1 MLYLD
6 DRGRISWSSIA
17 ARGLAKINSA
27 RAYTSRN
34 PLVGH
39 NDCRDR
45 HKTVATSY
53 LAGIGAVNLGEAS
66 PIKHSL
72 VSLGVSAAWLAGLGM
87 LGAHFGD
94 VIGRGIKGY
103 QRVWAATLAT
113 FAVVAVLTVP
123 FDVDLGP
130 TFFAVAVPVGLAALT
145 LNRLV
150 APVVYA
156 TQLIDGRSHLLPR
169 ELPET
174 PATSAP
180 LPRRRV
186 AIIGSRG
193 YPSYYGG
200 FETLV
205 RKLVPF
211 LADRGW
217 DVVVYGRPGTTVPGD
232 APKRPNVKS
241 VMTKGVES
249 RSLSTLSF
257 GATAVMHTVTHKA
270 DVALVLNVAN
280 GFFLPALRVRGIPS
294 VVNVDGLEWER
305 AKWSKLGKAVF
316 KAGAKF
322 TARFATTWCATRRT
336 SQRCGRNNSARQRLH
351 SVRRRYPVGKLSR
364 SGWSQ
369 ARRVRSCRRPV
380 RAREHRRRVPGR
392 SRNIRSR
399 YKVVIVGSSGHGGP
413 LEDQVRTLVATNSNI
428 IWTGHIS
435 NDDYL
440 HSFWQ
445 NCGAYFHGHSV
456 GGTNPALVQ
465 AMACGAPIVARDTVY
480 NREVLPDGSLFVQ
493 PNLDAIVQG
502 ISTMMDSDLRRH
514 ASRSAVQRRARDLYS
529 WEAICTAYETALI
542 NAID

>member
-1 MLYLD
+1 M
-6 DRGRISWSSIA
+6 IVIA
-17 ARGLAKINSA
+17 
-27 RAYTSRN
+27 
-34 PLVGH
+34 V
-39 NDCRDR
+39 
-45 HKTVATSY
+45 VATSY

-87 LGAHFGD
+87 LGAHSGD

-180 LPRRRV
+180 LGSRRV
-186 AIIGSRG
+186 VIIGSRG

-217 DVVVYGRPGTTVPGD
+217 DVVVYGRPTTTVPD
-232 APKRPNVKS
+232 EAPPRPNVRS
-241 VMTKGVES
+241 VMTKGIES
-249 RSLSTLSF
+249 RSLSTLSY
-257 GATAVMHTVTHKA
+257 GATSVAHTVTHNA

-305 AKWSKLGKAVF
+305 AKWSRMGKAVF
-316 KAGAKF
+316 KSGARF
-322 TARFATTWCATRRT
+322 TARFANHLVCDSTNIAAVWHDQFRRDSVFIPYGGDIPDTT
-336 SQRCGRNNSARQRLH
+336 
-351 SVRRRYPVGKLSR
+351 YPVPDGLEHGKYVLVV
-364 SGWSQ
+364 
-369 ARRVRSCRRPV
+369 ARF
-380 RAREHRRRVPGR
+380 VPENTVGEFLDAAETLAE
-392 SRNIRSR
+392 R
-399 YKVVIVGSSGHGGP
+399 YKVVIVGSSGHGGR
-413 LEDQVRTLVATNSNI
+413 LEDHVRNLAAANPNVV
-428 IWTGHIS
+428 WTGHIS
-435 NDDYL
+435 DDDHL
-440 HSFWQ
+440 HSLWQ
-445 NCGAYFHGHSV
+445 HCGAYFHGHSV

-465 AMACGAPIVARDTVY
+465 AMACGAPTVARDTVY
-480 NREVLPDGSLFVQ
+480 NREVLPEGSLFVE
-493 PNLDAIVQG
+493 PTPAAIVEG

-514 ASRSAVQRRARDLYS
+514 ASRAATQARARELFS
-529 WEAICTAYETALI
+529 WDSICTAYEKALI